1 MAEPAHQ
8 AVSGPASSP
17 GSGPCAEEATALGET
32 PPTRGAADAAT
43 DEEKEARTGPAEP
56 AGEAGGSGSKKAKG
70 KKAGVPNWAP
80 IEAVACVWAQL
91 AQCDEEQIQDGQGL
105 QEGSKAKY
113 LSKALELKRQGR
125 WLPKLS
131 GGRTPEQSAAIRAGP
146 EATPESF
153 WGKADKLKASVI
165 NHIVPIWW
173 QVKDDQRSGWDM
185 TEFVKEA
192 LARYWRQRT
201 GKMQDL
207 SAHPPE
213 GWTCPEWEVFLF
225 LGPPGHDDPALKPI
239 SEPGGGIGGPS
250 QRRAVKQRK
259 RDRAASGSELHGSIA
274 PTNSAVKKAKS
285 GAPSETTMAEQ
296 NGNDTKDTAISPSK
310 YAIDRMT
317 QAIGDMG
324 GAIRTQCAIME
335 RQADSMTLTAEAAAK
350 KAKIETLRLQLQI
363 FPPGSVEY
371 QNAYQELVDANRS
384 VAQAADEAA
393 EQDANLRNL

>member
-1 MAEPAHQ
+1 VGERQSKVPPFEP
-8 AVSGPASSP
+8 GYPK
-17 GSGPCAEEATALGET
+17 ATS
-32 PPTRGAADAAT
+32 D
-43 DEEKEARTGPAEP
+43 
-56 AGEAGGSGSKKAKG
+56 
-70 KKAGVPNWAP
+70 
-80 IEAVACVWAQL
+80 
-91 AQCDEEQIQDGQGL
+91 
-105 QEGSKAKY
+105 
-113 LSKALELKRQGR
+113 
-125 WLPKLS
+125 
-131 GGRTPEQSAAIRAGP
+131 
-146 EATPESF
+146 ESF
-153 WGKADKLKASVI
+153 WGKADKLKASVV
-165 NHIVPIWW
+165 NPIVPIWW
-173 QVKDDQRSGWDM
+173 QVKDDEQRSGWDDM

-192 LARYWRQRT
+192 LAR
-201 GKMQDL
+201 
-207 SAHPPE
+207 
-213 GWTCPEWEVFLF
+213 
-225 LGPPGHDDPALKPI
+225 
-239 SEPGGGIGGPS
+239 
-250 QRRAVKQRK
+250 AVKKRK
-259 RDRAASGSELHGSIA
+259 RERAASGSQLHGSNA

-393 EQDANLRNL
+393 EQDGNLRNL

>member
-1 MAEPAHQ
+1 
-8 AVSGPASSP
+8 
-17 GSGPCAEEATALGET
+17 
-32 PPTRGAADAAT
+32 
-43 DEEKEARTGPAEP
+43 
-56 AGEAGGSGSKKAKG
+56 
-70 KKAGVPNWAP
+70 
-80 IEAVACVWAQL
+80 
-91 AQCDEEQIQDGQGL
+91 
-105 QEGSKAKY
+105 
-113 LSKALELKRQGR
+113 
-125 WLPKLS
+125 
-131 GGRTPEQSAAIRAGP
+131 
-146 EATPESF
+146 
-153 WGKADKLKASVI
+153 
-165 NHIVPIWW
+165 
-173 QVKDDQRSGWDM
+173 M

-393 EQDANLRNL
+393 EQDGNLRNL